1 MRYELFVALRYLTA
15 RRKEKFVSLITL
27 IAVLGVAIGVAC
39 IIVVQAVMAGFDNEL
54 KEKIIGANSH
64 ILVETGGSW
73 QDYQQALDSLNTL
86 PEVVSA
92 APFVN
97 GQVILRNKDYVRGAM
112 LRGIDPAKETKVTQL
127 GKYLREGG
135 FPSGRQ
141 IIVGSELADR
151 AGLYV
156 GAKIDVIS
164 SAGAKQYPFEVCGIF
179 KSGMY
184 DYDMNL
190 VFINIRDAKEIFGL
204 GSKISGIGVK
214 IADPYKADRVK
225 HLIQKSMDFPFM
237 VRSWMDINRNLFS
250 ALQLEKTAMFIIL
263 ALIVVVASFN
273 IAGTLIMMVTQ
284 KVKDIGILKSVGT
297 TNKAVRTIFTI
308 EGLLIGLAGTSLGA
322 ALGFGLCFLL
332 KRYQIIQ
339 LPKDI
344 YYIDRLPVMVQWSD
358 ALLVIAAAMAI
369 SFLATLYPS
378 WQASR
383 LDPVEALRYE

>member
-1 MRYELFVALRYLTA
+1 
-15 RRKEKFVSLITL
+15 
-27 IAVLGVAIGVAC
+27 
-39 IIVVQAVMAGFDNEL
+39 
-54 KEKIIGANSH
+54 
-64 ILVETGGSW
+64 
-73 QDYQQALDSLNTL
+73 
-86 PEVVSA
+86 
-92 APFVN
+92 
-97 GQVILRNKDYVRGAM
+97 
-112 LRGIDPAKETKVTQL
+112 
-127 GKYLREGG
+127 
-135 FPSGRQ
+135 
-141 IIVGSELADR
+141 
-151 AGLYV
+151 
-156 GAKIDVIS
+156 
-164 SAGAKQYPFEVCGIF
+164 
-179 KSGMY
+179 
-184 DYDMNL
+184 
-190 VFINIRDAKEIFGL
+190 
-204 GSKISGIGVK
+204 
-214 IADPYKADRVK
+214 
-225 HLIQKSMDFPFM
+225 
-237 VRSWMDINRNLFS
+237 
-250 ALQLEKTAMFIIL
+250 LEKTAMFIIL